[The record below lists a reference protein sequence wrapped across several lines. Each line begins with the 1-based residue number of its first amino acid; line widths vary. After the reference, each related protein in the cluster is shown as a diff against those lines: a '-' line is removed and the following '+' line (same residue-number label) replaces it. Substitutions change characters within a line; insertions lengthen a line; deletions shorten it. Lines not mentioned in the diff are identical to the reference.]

1 MNHSTSGFSRKLKF
15 VDPVAFTPHFEWKK
29 VPSRSGEQVF
39 CEAVV
44 LTSVAEKFATPTYLY
59 SGAAIANAYQEFENG
74 LRGVGHTICFAVKS
88 NGNLSILKRLAE
100 LGSGFD
106 IVSGGEMHLLHHI
119 GVPGDRIVFSGVG
132 KSREEIRDALN
143 YRAGAQSAPGILLFN
158 VESEAE
164 LDILTE
170 EAARMVEKGAK
181 PPATAIR
188 VNPDVLAGGHPHIA
202 TGRHEHK
209 FGLDWKEAKRL
220 YLAHHNSKWI
230 RWEGLS
236 AHIGSQITSLDPFRR
251 AVKRLVGYVEELK
264 AEGIPLRYLDVG
276 GGLGVRYSD
285 QKPPKRTAYAKLI
298 KELVRGANV
307 EILLEPGRSI
317 IAQSAVLLTRVV
329 YTKTNR
335 GKRFVIVDGA
345 MNDLM
350 RPSLYGAIHPI
361 TKVTRDEREGS
372 NKRQRADIVGPVCET
387 GDCFLH
393 DWPLGEVQ
401 AGDVLAIWA
410 AGAYGMALASN
421 YNARCRPAEVLV
433 EGDSFRLIRRRET
446 LEDLQRTD
454 VLESGTAS
462 KAIATD

>member
-1 MNHSTSGFSRKLKF
+1 MSHSDSTASRKLKF
-15 VDPVAFTPHFEWKK
+15 VDPVAFTPHFAWKK
-29 VPSRSGEQVF
+29 APSQSGEQVF
-39 CEAVV
+39 CEGVS
-44 LTSVAEKFATPTYLY
+44 LSSVAEKFATPAYLY
-59 SGAAIANAYQEFENG
+59 SGSAIADAYREFQDG
-74 LRGVGHTICFAVKS
+74 LRGVSHAICFAVKS

-106 IVSGGEMHLLHHI
+106 IVSGGELRLLKQI
-119 GVPGDRIVFSGVG
+119 GVPGYRIVFSGVG
-132 KSREEIRDALN
+132 KSREEIREALN
-143 YRAGAQSAPGILLFN
+143 YRVATQSAPGILLFN
-158 VESEAE
+158 VESQAE
-164 LDILTE
+164 LEILNE
-170 EAARMVEKGAK
+170 EAARVVARGAK

-209 FGLDWKEAKRL
+209 FGMDWTEAKRL
-220 YLAHHNSKWI
+220 YLAHRDSKSI

-236 AHIGSQITSLDPFRR
+236 AHIGSQITTLDPFRR

-264 AEGIPLRYLDVG
+264 AQGIPLRYLDVG

-298 KELVRGANV
+298 KELLQGAGV
-307 EILLEPGRSI
+307 EMLLEPGRSI
-317 IAQSAVLLTRVV
+317 IAQSAVLLTRVA

-361 TKVTRDEREGS
+361 TKVTRDGKEPS
-372 NKRQRADIVGPVCET
+372 AKRQRADIVGPVCET
-387 GDCFLH
+387 GDCFLR
-393 DWPLGEVQ
+393 DWPLGDVR
-401 AGDVLAIWA
+401 AGDLLAIWG

-433 EGDSFRLIRRRET
+433 AGDSFRLIRRRET
-446 LEDLQRTD
+446 QQDLQRTD
-454 VLESGTAS
+454 MLAS
-462 KAIATD
+462 DALAKPA